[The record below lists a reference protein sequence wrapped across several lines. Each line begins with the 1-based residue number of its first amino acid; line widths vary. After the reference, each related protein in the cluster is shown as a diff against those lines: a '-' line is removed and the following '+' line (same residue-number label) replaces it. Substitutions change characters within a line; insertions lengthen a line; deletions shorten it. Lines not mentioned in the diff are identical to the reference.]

1 MHLGPSGIG
10 EIFNLEKISK
20 GNGPFFSI
28 LSWRIEYSSLELFSI
43 VKILKKKFSFS
54 SRNSRFWRKFLFL
67 FSIEILRTDSL
78 LESKN
83 FERKNSVSP
92 SILPSNF
99 CEKSCFAIWLDFDQQ
114 RFAERE
120 SILKGQFCAVLQ
132 YSNFSQQKHY
142 GDSILQ
148 HTIFFS
154 GMLRQNSSL
163 CQRKFFVFRTE

>member
-1 MHLGPSGIG
+1 MLISHSPL
-10 EIFNLEKISK
+10 EIRDFEEN
-20 GNGPFFSI
+20 
-28 LSWRIEYSSLELFSI
+28 
-43 VKILKKKFSFS
+43 FSFS
-54 SRNSRFWRKFLFL
+54 SRLN
-67 FSIEILRTDSL
+67 EILRTDSL

-148 HTIFFS
+148 HTIFFFWNVTS
-154 GMLRQNSSL
+154 ELL
-163 CQRKFFVFRTE
+163 FVPEKFFRF